1 MIDIE
6 AKSTLALLVEE
17 VGYVVPNLV
26 NLANLFPGSAGLASI
41 LHIPDRQ
48 HHPLVYRRL
57 LLLRILHCFDI
68 GYQYRQHFN

>member
-17 VGYVVPNLV
+17 VGYVVPNVV
-26 NLANLFPGSAGLASI
+26 NLANLFPDFVGPASI
-41 LHIPDRQ
+41 LHVPDCQ

-57 LLLRILHCFDI
+57 LLLCVLHCFDI